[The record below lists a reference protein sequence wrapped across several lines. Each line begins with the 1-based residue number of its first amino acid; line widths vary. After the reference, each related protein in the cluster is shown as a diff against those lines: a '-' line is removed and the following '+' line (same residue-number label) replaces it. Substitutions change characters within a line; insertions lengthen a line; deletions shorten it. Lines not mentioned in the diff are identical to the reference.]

1 MGRLG
6 KKMVKTGFRKPSL
19 KKSISA
25 RTKGRA
31 TRAIKKAIIP
41 NYGKRGMGW
50 AHPKKKIYNKVYN
63 KTTFDTRKLFI
74 NNNSSKSKQPSGVT
88 NKQYKVNYQ
97 KGESMTADK
106 SNLQSNSDKPNSQI
120 NFFKI
125 KSQKDLKTNRNLY
138 YIKIIRSCFL
148 WFGTISSVIGRI
160 DIGIYPLM
168 FWAILK
174 VPTLRFGE
182 PVNPKKVNSSVSE
195 VNKKD

>member
-50 AHPKKKIYNKVYN
+50 AHPKKKIYNTIYN

>member
-174 VPTLRFGE
+174 VPTLRFG
-182 PVNPKKVNSSVSE
+182 
-195 VNKKD
+195 

>member
-1 MGRLG
+1 
-6 KKMVKTGFRKPSL
+6 MVKIGFRKPSL

-50 AHPKKKIYNKVYN
+50 AHPKRKIYNKVYN

-74 NNNSSKSKQPSGVT
+74 NNNSSKRKQPSGNT

-97 KGESMTADK
+97 KGESMTTDK
-106 SNLQSNSDKPNSQI
+106 SNLQSTSDKPNSQI
-120 NFFKI
+120 KFFKI

-138 YIKIIRSCFL
+138 YIKIVRSCFL
-148 WFGTISSVIGRI
+148 WFGTISSIIGRL

-182 PVNPKKVNSSVSE
+182 PINPKKVNNCFSE
-195 VNKKD
+195 VNKKG

>member
-6 KKMVKTGFRKPSL
+6 KKMVKIGFRKPSL
-19 KKSISA
+19 KKSISG

-148 WFGTISSVIGRI
+148 RFGTISSVIGRI

>member
-6 KKMVKTGFRKPSL
+6 KKMVKIGFRKPSL

>member
-148 WFGTISSVIGRI
+148 WFGTISSVIGPYRYRYLSFNVLGYTKSPNTSI
-160 DIGIYPLM
+160 
-168 FWAILK
+168 WRA
-174 VPTLRFGE
+174 
-182 PVNPKKVNSSVSE
+182 S
-195 VNKKD
+195 

>member
-1 MGRLG
+1 
-6 KKMVKTGFRKPSL
+6 MVKTGFRKPSL

>member
-1 MGRLG
+1 
-6 KKMVKTGFRKPSL
+6 MVKIGFRKPSL

-50 AHPKKKIYNKVYN
+50 AHPKRKIYNKVYN

-74 NNNSSKSKQPSGVT
+74 NNNSSKSKQPSGNT
-88 NKQYKVNYQ
+88 NKPYKVNYQ

>member
-106 SNLQSNSDKPNSQI
+106 SNLQSTSDKPNSQI

-138 YIKIIRSCFL
+138 YIKIVRSCFL
-148 WFGTISSVIGRI
+148 WFGTISSVIGRL

-174 VPTLRFGE
+174 VPTIRFGE
-182 PVNPKKVNSSVSE
+182 PVNPKKVNNSFSE

>member
-50 AHPKKKIYNKVYN
+50 AHPKRKIYNKVYN

-182 PVNPKKVNSSVSE
+182 PINPKKVNNSISE

>member
-125 KSQKDLKTNRNLY
+125 KSQKDLKTNRNVY